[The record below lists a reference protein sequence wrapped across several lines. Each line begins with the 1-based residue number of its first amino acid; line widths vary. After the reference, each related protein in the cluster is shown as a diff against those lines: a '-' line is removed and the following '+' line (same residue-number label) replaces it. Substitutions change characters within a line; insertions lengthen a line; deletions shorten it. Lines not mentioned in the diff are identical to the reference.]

1 MDDEAGFE
9 GVCVLTWN
17 ELVDLKPMGLK
28 LGQARKIE
36 DVKTGCLI
44 EIIFPIFEMSEKV
57 AEILEKKQMTKKP
70 GMKKCLQDLWQR
82 ANDNPGK
89 PQRIENLGGG
99 LGVDLLIEGDG
110 TIRYQIYRARVAP
123 SDSEW
128 QTMINYLPGSMQP
141 DDVKRFEH
149 RGKFYIQ
156 ASLFIVTD

>member
-1 MDDEAGFE
+1 M
-9 GVCVLTWN
+9 LTWN
-17 ELVDLKPMGLK
+17 ELIDLKPIGLQ
-28 LGQARKIE
+28 LGPARKVE
-36 DVKTGCLI
+36 NATTGCLI
-44 EIIFPIFEMSEKV
+44 DIIFPIVEMSDRV

-70 GMKKCLQDLWQR
+70 GMKKVLTDLWQR
-82 ANDNPGK
+82 ANDNLGK

-110 TIRYQIYRARVAP
+110 TVRYQIYRTRVAP